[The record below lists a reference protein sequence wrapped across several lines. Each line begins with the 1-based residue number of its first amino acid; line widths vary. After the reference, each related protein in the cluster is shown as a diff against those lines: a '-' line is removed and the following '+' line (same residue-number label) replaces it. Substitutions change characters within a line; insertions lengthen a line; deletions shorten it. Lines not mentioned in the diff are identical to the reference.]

1 MLDFKVAAIP
11 GDVVGGIALLV
22 IAPLD
27 IYQIGKNSYDLYATY
42 SSNGENKSDATDK
55 WYIEQIKKMKEP
67 HHDDDDNDNQHE
79 STEDDHQQV
88 IVTMA
93 TTQLQTN

>member
-1 MLDFKVAAIP
+1 MRQEYKLGQQLLGLVVLDFKVAAIP

-42 SSNGENKSDATDK
+42 SNGENESDANIK
-55 WYIEQIKKMKEP
+55 WYIEQIKKMKE
-67 HHDDDDNDNQHE
+67 
-79 STEDDHQQV
+79 
-88 IVTMA
+88 
-93 TTQLQTN
+93 